1 MLSEYIL
8 HIYFLLMVIN
18 LNGTNMCTELSS
30 GMVIL

>member
-1 MLSEYIL
+1 
-8 HIYFLLMVIN
+8 MVIN